1 MDDKIKK
8 FEVAIEEQS
17 HNINKYWSKNDVVK
31 EENYI
36 PNRMEIKNQFDVW
49 GIMDRNA
56 ERVQMETQTIEK
68 SDILEQKQQENR
80 LVGSSMYSITVKP
93 CWKFVKKYKEILK
106 IAMNSLN
113 MCNQLLARK
122 QRNQAYRELEQSIH

>member
-36 PNRMEIKNQFDVW
+36 LNRMEIKNQFDVW

-68 SDILEQKQQENR
+68 SDILEQK
-80 LVGSSMYSITVKP
+80 
-93 CWKFVKKYKEILK
+93 
-106 IAMNSLN
+106 
-113 MCNQLLARK
+113 
-122 QRNQAYRELEQSIH
+122 